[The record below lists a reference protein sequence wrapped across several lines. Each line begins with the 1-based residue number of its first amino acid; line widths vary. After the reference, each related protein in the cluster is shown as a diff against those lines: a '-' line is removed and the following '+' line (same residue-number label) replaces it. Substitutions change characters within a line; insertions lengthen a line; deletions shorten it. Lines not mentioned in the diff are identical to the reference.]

1 MTTKKLEIHSEN
13 IFPIIKKWLYTDK
26 EIFVRELISNSCD
39 ALYKLKILA
48 DKGLASITENSLRI
62 DVTLNKEAKTIEF
75 ADTGIGM
82 TMEEID
88 KYIAQIAFSGAEEF
102 VEKYKSK
109 SEKDQIIGH
118 FGLGFYSSYM
128 VAKEVEI
135 DSLSYIEGAK
145 PAYWKCDGSSDYTI
159 EEGRKK
165 ERGTRITLH
174 IGDDSHE
181 FLEESMLKGLLQKY
195 CSFLPYPIYFSGKK
209 INDKEPLWIKQP
221 STLTDKDYLD
231 FYRYLYPYDEDPL
244 LWMHLNVDYPFHLQ
258 GILYFPKIRRD
269 FDPAKA
275 TVRLFCNRVFV
286 SENCKDIM
294 PNYLTMLRGVI
305 DSPDIPLNVSRS
317 TLQMDKT
324 VRQLSKHIS
333 KKVTD
338 SLVQMWRTNKEKFIQ
353 NFEDLSLIIK
363 LGCLEDEKFYER
375 AKDILLFKTMD
386 GEWTTVEEYQERN
399 REKTKETIYYTR
411 SEHEDSR
418 LISMWREK
426 GIEILRSSGPFDAHL
441 MHFLEEKMAPWK
453 FKRIDASIHE
463 DLLDK
468 EREKVILDAEGK
480 SEGARLADFF
490 QKKLEKENV
499 SVEAKSLT
507 MDQVPGMILI
517 EEEQRRMR
525 DYMMAFDPDNI
536 DKGKSLFDKTTF
548 VINTNNPLI
557 ANIRAIDAID
567 SELAKTLANEV
578 FDLALLAQNE
588 MSQKALSPF
597 IRQTTD
603 ILEKLTEKLS
613 QVIHKADEN

>member
-1 MTTKKLEIHSEN
+1 MTTKKLQIHSEN

-26 EIFVRELISNSCD
+26 EIFVRELIANSCD
-39 ALYKLKILA
+39 ALYKLKILS
-48 DKGLASITENSLRI
+48 DKGLATVNENSMRI
-62 DVTLNKEAKTIEF
+62 DVTLNKEGKTIEF

-82 TMEEID
+82 TADEVD

-102 VEKYKSK
+102 VEKYKTK

-135 DSLSYIEGAK
+135 ESLSYVEGSK
-145 PAYWKCDGSSDYTI
+145 PAYWKCDGSSDYI
-159 EEGRKK
+159 LEEGQKK

-174 IGDDSHE
+174 ISDDSHE
-181 FLEESMLKGLLQKY
+181 FLEEGIIKGLLHKY
-195 CSFLPYPIYFSGKK
+195 CSFLPYPIFFMGKR
-209 INDKEPLWIKQP
+209 INEKEPLWIKQP

-258 GILYFPKIRRD
+258 GILYFPKIKRD

-275 TVRLFCNRVFV
+275 TVSLYCNRVFV

-338 SLVQMWRTNKEKFIQ
+338 SLIQMWRTNKEKFIE

-375 AKDILLFKTMD
+375 AKEILLFKTID
-386 GEWTTVEEYQERN
+386 NEWTTVEEYQERN
-399 REKTKETIYYTR
+399 RDKTQETIYYTR
-411 SEHEDSR
+411 GEHEDSHY
-418 LISMWREK
+418 ISMWKEK
-426 GIEILRSSGPFDAHL
+426 GIEILKSTGPFDSHL
-441 MHFLEEKMAPWK
+441 MHFLEGKMSPWK
-453 FKRIDASIHE
+453 FKRVDASIPD
-463 DLLDK
+463 DLLDRS
-468 EREKVILDAEGK
+468 REKVILD
-480 SEGARLADFF
+480 SEGRTESAKLADFF

-499 SVEAKSLT
+499 SVEAKSLS

-517 EEEQRRMR
+517 EEEKRRMR
-525 DYMMAFDPDNI
+525 DYMMAFDPESV
-536 DKGKSLFDKTTF
+536 DKRGSFLDKTTF

-557 ANIRAIDAID
+557 ANILSIDKID
-567 SELAKTLANEV
+567 SDLARTLAHEV
-578 FDLALLAQNE
+578 YDLALLAQNE
-588 MSQKALSPF
+588 MSQKSLNPF

-613 QVIHKADEN
+613 EKIQKADKG